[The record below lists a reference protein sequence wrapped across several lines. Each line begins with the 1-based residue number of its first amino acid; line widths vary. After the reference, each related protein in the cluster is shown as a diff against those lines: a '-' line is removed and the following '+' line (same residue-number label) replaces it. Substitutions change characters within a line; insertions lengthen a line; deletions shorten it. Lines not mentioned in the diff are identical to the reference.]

1 MAYTTKNQKL
11 ALVYGDLTLGVHGSD
26 FDYIFSYQTGGLESL
41 VRGKKEWLYRS
52 PRPTF
57 WRATTD
63 NDRGNGFPYRSG
75 MWLAADQFVR
85 FADVSV
91 AIDNQEI
98 PLPTAPEN
106 NRFCE
111 NETADC
117 VQLTYTYETITVP
130 STEVTVIYR
139 VTSDGRIHVRV
150 HYTGKDTLPEFPV
163 FGLRLLLPT
172 CATGYIYEGLSG
184 ETYPDRMAGG
194 RPGTYDVTGLSVT
207 PYLVPQDCGMHMD
220 THRVTIYRDT
230 VLDNT
235 ARRVE
240 KSSLTISE
248 GGKPLTYDTK

>member
-111 NETADC
+111 
-117 VQLTYTYETITVP
+117 
-130 STEVTVIYR
+130 
-139 VTSDGRIHVRV
+139 
-150 HYTGKDTLPEFPV
+150 KDNNRNR
-163 FGLRLLLPT
+163 RLLFVRKKHNGQGP
-172 CATGYIYEGLSG
+172 
-184 ETYPDRMAGG
+184 
-194 RPGTYDVTGLSVT
+194 RP
-207 PYLVPQDCGMHMD
+207 
-220 THRVTIYRDT
+220 
-230 VLDNT
+230 
-235 ARRVE
+235 
-240 KSSLTISE
+240 
-248 GGKPLTYDTK
+248 

>member
-130 STEVTVIYR
+130 STE
-139 VTSDGRIHVRV
+139 
-150 HYTGKDTLPEFPV
+150 
-163 FGLRLLLPT
+163 
-172 CATGYIYEGLSG
+172 
-184 ETYPDRMAGG
+184 
-194 RPGTYDVTGLSVT
+194 
-207 PYLVPQDCGMHMD
+207 
-220 THRVTIYRDT
+220 
-230 VLDNT
+230 
-235 ARRVE
+235 
-240 KSSLTISE
+240 
-248 GGKPLTYDTK
+248 

>member
-184 ETYPDRMAGG
+184 ETYPDLQMCLWN
-194 RPGTYDVTGLSVT
+194 VCKL
-207 PYLVPQDCGMHMD
+207 
-220 THRVTIYRDT
+220 
-230 VLDNT
+230 
-235 ARRVE
+235 
-240 KSSLTISE
+240 
-248 GGKPLTYDTK
+248 